1 MGGIIL
7 ELQREALSKDANIES
22 LLRKAYVI
30 AKKLKLKEFEDWIQL
45 EQNGYGS
52 REVPEYRYV
61 QGQIKARNPYYGWVS
76 VVLSSEIEKVI
87 SNVPAKEAI
96 SGLIDLY
103 ESDNEFLDFN
113 MNSDCNHTS
122 IVFTRYII
130 LKWLRRKQNDQKTYG
145 ELFFMLCED
154 IQDMDL
160 EQALQS
166 LMALF
171 VEQLNKFSAD
181 ITDFIKNQVDKWMAS
196 QPLFIQALL
205 KNIRWES

>member
-1 MGGIIL
+1 MSGIVL

-30 AKKLKLKEFEDWIQL
+30 AKKLKLKEFEDWIQF

-61 QGQIKARNPYYGWVS
+61 QGQIKARNPYYGWIP

-103 ESDNEFLDFN
+103 ESDNEFLAFN
-113 MNSDCNHTS
+113 MNSDCNQTLS
-122 IVFTRYII
+122 ELVDFDTVFCVQFGKNQIYLII
-130 LKWLRRKQNDQKTYG
+130 STVQNKILDWALLLEENGIIGEGLSFTEEEIRKAEQTPIINNYTNNFYASV
-145 ELFFMLCED
+145 ED
-154 IQDMDL
+154 IDL
-160 EQALQS
+160 QQGNS
-166 LMALF
+166 
-171 VEQLNKFSAD
+171 VVKD
-181 ITDFIKNQVDKWMAS
+181 
-196 QPLFIQALL
+196 
-205 KNIRWES
+205 

>member
-1 MGGIIL
+1 MSGIVL

-61 QGQIKARNPYYGWVS
+61 QGQIKARNPYYGWIP
-76 VVLSSEIEKVI
+76 VVLPSEIEKVI

-103 ESDNEFLDFN
+103 ESDNEFLAFN
-113 MNSDCNHTS
+113 MNSDFNQSLSELVDFDT
-122 IVFTRYII
+122 VFCVQFGKNQIYRII
-130 LKWLRRKQNDQKTYG
+130 STVQNKILDWALLLEENGIIGEGLSFTEEEIRKAEQTPIINNYTNNFYASV
-145 ELFFMLCED
+145 ED
-154 IQDMDL
+154 IDL
-160 EQALQS
+160 QQGNS
-166 LMALF
+166 
-171 VEQLNKFSAD
+171 
-181 ITDFIKNQVDKWMAS
+181 
-196 QPLFIQALL
+196 
-205 KNIRWES
+205 

>member
-1 MGGIIL
+1 MSGIVL

-61 QGQIKARNPYYGWVS
+61 QGQIKARNPYYGWIP
-76 VVLSSEIEKVI
+76 VVLPSEIEKVI

-103 ESDNEFLDFN
+103 ESDNEFLAFN
-113 MNSDCNHTS
+113 MNSDCNQSLSELVDFDT
-122 IVFTRYII
+122 VFCVQFGKNQIYRII
-130 LKWLRRKQNDQKTYG
+130 STVQNKILDWALLLEENGIIGEGLSFTEEEIRKAEQTPIINNYTNNFYASV
-145 ELFFMLCED
+145 ED
-154 IQDMDL
+154 IDL
-160 EQALQS
+160 QQGNS
-166 LMALF
+166 
-171 VEQLNKFSAD
+171 
-181 ITDFIKNQVDKWMAS
+181 
-196 QPLFIQALL
+196 
-205 KNIRWES
+205 

>member
-1 MGGIIL
+1 MGGIVL

-52 REVPEYRYV
+52 KEVPEYRYV
-61 QGQIKARNPYYGWVS
+61 QGQIKARNPYYGWIP

-103 ESDNEFLDFN
+103 ESDNEFLAFN
-113 MNSDCNHTS
+113 MNSDCNQSLSELVDFDT
-122 IVFTRYII
+122 VFCIQFGKNQIYRII
-130 LKWLRRKQNDQKTYG
+130 STVQNKILDWALLLEENGIIGEGLSFTEEEIRKAEQTPIINNYTNNFYASV
-145 ELFFMLCED
+145 ED
-154 IQDMDL
+154 IDL
-160 EQALQS
+160 QQGNS
-166 LMALF
+166 
-171 VEQLNKFSAD
+171 
-181 ITDFIKNQVDKWMAS
+181 
-196 QPLFIQALL
+196 
-205 KNIRWES
+205 

>member
-1 MGGIIL
+1 MSGIVL
-7 ELQREALSKDANIES
+7 ELQREALDKDADIES

-61 QGQIKARNPYYGWVS
+61 QGQIKARNPYYGWVP

-103 ESDNEFLDFN
+103 ESDNEFLAFN
-113 MNSDCNHTS
+113 MNSDCNQSLSELVDFDT
-122 IVFTRYII
+122 VFCIQFGKNQIYRII
-130 LKWLRRKQNDQKTYG
+130 STIQNKILDWALLLEENGIIGEGLSFTEEEIRKAEQTPIINNYTNNFYASV
-145 ELFFMLCED
+145 ED
-154 IQDMDL
+154 IDL
-160 EQALQS
+160 QQGNS
-166 LMALF
+166 
-171 VEQLNKFSAD
+171 K
-181 ITDFIKNQVDKWMAS
+181 
-196 QPLFIQALL
+196 
-205 KNIRWES
+205 